1 MSTQR
6 RHPDSPD
13 SDLRVAVVGRAL
25 FLGTTTGLAAAF
37 LGGVAAEPGAAAAL
51 SVAAIVGM
59 VGALV
64 GFAAGAL
71 VAPVMVRL
79 GRRRPHGAERPAVA
93 ALGVLVGGGMWL
105 GVSGGSWVLH
115 AGTVVSMVVAG
126 VMSWWALPW
135 VLRPMRGDHRA
146 MPGTETY
153 DESLASS
160 AVWSGAPQS
169 SPGTITA

>member
-25 FLGTTTGLAAAF
+25 FLGTMTGLVAAF

-59 VGALV
+59 VGALI

-71 VAPVMVRL
+71 LAPVMVRL

-93 ALGVLVGGGMWL
+93 ALGVLVG
-105 GVSGGSWVLH
+105 
-115 AGTVVSMVVAG
+115 
-126 VMSWWALPW
+126 